1 MLVVGRTLS
10 ILKRGFRDFTRKG
23 RLIMVLRRLLL
34 TATVALASTTG
45 VATADSITL
54 QLSSHSSDATS
65 AGLLLASF
73 TFEVTG
79 TTNKTLKL
87 TVTNLTS
94 GNPYNMNEV
103 YFNSPETGAGALTYA
118 GTPPDGWTFMTSEKA
133 DGFGTFDYAMI
144 DGTGEGNLSQIAP
157 NEFVEFFF
165 TFTGTATASDF
176 AHAMSTEGF
185 LIAAKFV
192 NGAHANDP
200 SEKNEDSAYGALVPL
215 PPALPMGIV
224 GLLGV
229 AFLRRRTQ
237 GK

>member
-1 MLVVGRTLS
+1 VACPKVLV
-10 ILKRGFRDFTRKG
+10 
-23 RLIMVLRRLLL
+23 
-34 TATVALASTTG
+34 TAAVALACTTG

-54 QLSSHSSDATS
+54 QLSSHSSDATP

-87 TVTNLTS
+87 TVTNLTMS
-94 GNPYNMNEV
+94 GDLYNMNEV

-157 NEFVEFFF
+157 TESVEFFF

-176 AHAMSTEGF
+176 AHAMNTEGF

-192 NGAHANDP
+192 NGDPANDP
-200 SEKNEDSAYGALVPL
+200 SEEIEDSAYGATVPL
-215 PPALPMGIV
+215 PPALPMGIA
-224 GLLGV
+224 GLICV